1 VTALDRVRHDLAD
14 ANQTIKL
21 VRGALEVARST
32 HERHDVQ
39 RRRQISDAHSTIEGL
54 RRHNQ
59 RLACALAEAA
69 HLLERCTPPR
79 FRDRELAPTI
89 AAYRALA
96 GFDAVTADAAAADAD
111 RPTLGAPPPRG
122 VLQSW
127 ECVIRE
133 VTTDDFIAEV
143 HDPVDRTRPVDM
155 ATFSR
160 DVVADEDQDL
170 IQCGTVFFL
179 LLGYRPGS
187 TAPVTEIQFRPPAR
201 DEGAP

>member
-1 VTALDRVRHDLAD
+1 VTALDRVRNDLES
-14 ANQTIKL
+14 ANLTITRL
-21 VRGALEVARST
+21 RGTLEVARST
-32 HERHDVQ
+32 YERADALHQ
-39 RRRQISDAHSTIEGL
+39 RRFLDAQLTITGL
-54 RRHNQ
+54 RDHDQ

-96 GFDAVTADAAAADAD
+96 GFDAVTDDDATD
-111 RPTLGAPPPRG
+111 RPTLGAPPPLG
-122 VLQSW
+122 VLQHW
-127 ECVIRE
+127 ECVIRK

-143 HDPVDRTRPVDM
+143 HDPVDRTRPVEM
-155 ATFSR
+155 ATFAR
-160 DVVADEDQDL
+160 DVVADEDRDL
-170 IQCGTVFFL
+170 IQCGTVFYL